1 MSELYKNDPHLNQP
15 VLFTGEKIE
24 SAKAAMILIHGRGST
39 SQDILTFSNEFMHPG
54 FLYAAP
60 QAFGNTWYP
69 YSFLRRVEENEPGLS
84 SALNAI
90 DTLLNKILKTG
101 IPQEKIILL
110 GFSQGACLTLE
121 YAARNAG
128 RYGGI
133 VGFSG
138 GLVGDKIN
146 RENYKGSFEQ
156 TPVFLG
162 CSDIDFHIPKER
174 VDETE
179 EIIKNMGGNVIKR
192 IYKNMGH
199 TINSDEISFVQN
211 LINQMTIN
219 PGS

>member
-1 MSELYKNDPHLNQP
+1 MTELHEKDPHLNQP

-24 SAKAAMILIHGRGST
+24 TAKAAVILIHGRGST
-39 SQDILTFSNEFMHPG
+39 AEDIMSLSNEFKYPG

-60 QAFGNTWYP
+60 RAFGNTWYP
-69 YSFLRRVEENEPGLS
+69 YSFLRPVEENEPGLS
-84 SALNAI
+84 SALNTI
-90 DTLLNKILKTG
+90 DMLLNKILNTG
-101 IPQEKIILL
+101 VPQEKIIVL

-133 VGFSG
+133 IGFSG
-138 GLVGDKIN
+138 GLIGEEIN
-146 RENYKGSFEQ
+146 RDNYKASFER

-162 CSDIDFHIPKER
+162 CSDIDFHIPKIR

-179 EIIKNMGGNVIKR
+179 ELIKNMGGDVTKR

-199 TINSDEISFVQN
+199 TINRDEISFVQN
-211 LINQMTIN
+211 LINQMGI
-219 PGS
+219 